1 MRTLSRLKAIHAF
14 EAVARHASYV
24 AAAKELN
31 VTPAAVG
38 QQVRAL
44 ESWLGISL
52 FHRLDS
58 GASRLV
64 LTDDA
69 KAAVEDFRDGFDK
82 LDAGLR
88 RLRARRSRAVIT
100 VTSSQAFVA
109 KWLLPRID
117 QFTTAHPDCD
127 VRLDVTD
134 RLVDMAHGD
143 ADIALRC
150 GLGNWPGVV
159 STQLMSEEVFPVASP
174 HLVAARGRAVKRPED
189 LTKHTLIH
197 DATVPNDKAFPG
209 WRAWLKWAE
218 VSHRD
223 MDGGLRINASAAVIQ
238 AAINSQGIALARGEL
253 VRDDLAAKRLVRLCP
268 KLEWPI
274 PWAYFIVHREGALER
289 PQVRAFFEWL
299 TTIAEKRD

>member
-14 EAVARHASYV
+14 ETVARHASYV

-38 QQVRAL
+38 QQIRAL
-44 ESWLGISL
+44 ESWLGIPL
-52 FHRLDS
+52 FRRLDS
-58 GASRLV
+58 GTSRLV
-64 LTDDA
+64 LTEEA
-69 KAAVEDFRDGFDK
+69 RAAAEDFREGFDR

-88 RLRARRSRAVIT
+88 RLRARRSRAVIN
-100 VTSSQAFVA
+100 VTASQAFVA
-109 KWLLPRID
+109 KWLLPRLD
-117 QFTTAHPDCD
+117 RFTTTHPDCD

-134 RLVDMAHGD
+134 RLVDIAHGD

-159 STQLMSEEVFPVASP
+159 STQLMREEVFPVASP
-174 HLVAARGRAVKRPED
+174 TLIGARGRSVRRPQD
-189 LTKHTLIH
+189 FAKHTLIH
-197 DATVPNDKAFPG
+197 DATVPNDRAFPG

-223 MDGGLRINASAAVIQ
+223 IDGGLRINASAAVIQ
-238 AAINSQGIALARGEL
+238 AAINGQGIALARAVL
-253 VRDDLAAKRLVRLCP
+253 VKDDLAAKRLVRLCP
-268 KLEWPI
+268 KLRWPI

-289 PQVRAFFEWL
+289 PQTLAFFDWL
-299 TTIAEKRD
+299 IAMAEYDR